1 MEISAGEM
9 VQWLS
14 AQTALAEDL
23 SDCPAPISGDSQQP
37 VTPTPGDTAPLCDH
51 LLSYA
56 QTYVQT
62 DTYTCLKTKYI

>member
-9 VQWLS
+9 AQWLS

-37 VTPTPGDTAPLCDH
+37 GTQHLSVTTFSHMHKPV
-51 LLSYA
+51 SR
-56 QTYVQT
+56 QTHT
-62 DTYTCLKTKYI
+62 RA